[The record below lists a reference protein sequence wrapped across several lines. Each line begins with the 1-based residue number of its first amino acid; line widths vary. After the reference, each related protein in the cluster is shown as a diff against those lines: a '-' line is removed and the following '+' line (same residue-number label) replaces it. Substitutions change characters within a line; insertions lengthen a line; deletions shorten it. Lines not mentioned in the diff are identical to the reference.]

1 MFTLYAFLLEDFSF
15 QIEKLILM
23 VTNIIAFASDQNFDV
38 PMDRVLISTFFSLQ
52 INLYSVIINSSIS
65 TLGTF
70 RVLHRPMPFPISE
83 LV

>member
-38 PMDRVLISTFFSLQ
+38 PMDRVLISTFFS
-52 INLYSVIINSSIS
+52 SK
-65 TLGTF
+65 
-70 RVLHRPMPFPISE
+70 
-83 LV
+83 

>member
-23 VTNIIAFASDQNFDV
+23 VTNIIAYASDQNFDV
-38 PMDRVLISTFFSLQ
+38 PMDRVLISTFFPPNKPLQ
-52 INLYSVIINSSIS
+52 CNHQFFNFNS
-65 TLGTF
+65 LGTF
-70 RVLHRPMPFPISE
+70 RVLHRPMPFPFSE